1 MKRIKA
7 FTLVEMLIVMGIIV
21 ILIGTALMVSRWAI
35 RRSNKISHM
44 DAVRNLEAALLTYR
58 NENGYIPK
66 VLLCGADNPPSCYAD
81 EFFTKALGDATGSDD
96 IISQYLE
103 EKPFDGG
110 TDATYYY
117 TTDSQG
123 QLFVVCASLGGFDD
137 ENEWGYY
144 CRGSGLGA
152 LPSTGADGPIT
163 KEEIEPDDLRHVRI
177 IQGDNVD
184 DSDWYKDEQRFGI
197 SP

>member
-1 MKRIKA
+1 
-7 FTLVEMLIVMGIIV
+7 
-21 ILIGTALMVSRWAI
+21 
-35 RRSNKISHM
+35 M
-44 DAVRNLEAALLTYR
+44 DSARNLEAALLTFK
-58 NENGYIPK
+58 NEKGFVPK
-66 VLLCGADNPPSCYAD
+66 VLVCGADNPPSCYAN
-81 EFFTKALGDATGSDD
+81 EFFSKALGDAAGASD
-96 IISQYLE
+96 ILSEYLE
-103 EKPFDGG
+103 EAPFEGG

-117 TTDSQG
+117 TTDRQG
-123 QLFVVCASLGGFDD
+123 QFFVICVSLGGFDD

-144 CRGSGLGA
+144 CTGTGIGF
-152 LPSTGADGPIT
+152 LPAQGADGPIT